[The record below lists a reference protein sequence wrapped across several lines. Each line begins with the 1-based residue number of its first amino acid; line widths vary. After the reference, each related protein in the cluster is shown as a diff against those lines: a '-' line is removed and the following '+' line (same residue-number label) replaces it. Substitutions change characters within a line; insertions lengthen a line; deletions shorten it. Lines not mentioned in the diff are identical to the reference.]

1 MACTPQSLFYSLSF
15 TFFGAQ
21 VAHAVISSK
30 FLIRSF
36 CLSSYRWDGE
46 MDNILQTIGSQKSNL
61 KKKPSAKN
69 EDSVFFVVAQHCG
82 AKCQGKFPLDNV
94 FHM

>member
-1 MACTPQSLFYSLSF
+1 
-15 TFFGAQ
+15 
-21 VAHAVISSK
+21 
-30 FLIRSF
+30 
-36 CLSSYRWDGE
+36 

-61 KKKPSAKN
+61 KKKKPSARN